1 MPDALRLEAF
11 LLVSSRVTAFMV
23 SSPFFSLSGVPALAR
38 TGLGVLTA
46 LLLFAAVPL
55 PADLPE
61 MWLEYVLWVANEI
74 FIGLTLGIVSTMVYN
89 SLRTAGELIDLQ
101 TGFGMANLLDPIT
114 GSNTSL
120 LGQYISILGILIFLE
135 LDGHHMLIRA
145 LADSFSLLPLG
156 EGSFGGPL
164 TASVI
169 EVFTGVFAL
178 ALRLAAPV
186 MAVLLVSDI
195 ALALVA
201 RTVPQ
206 LNVFILG
213 FPIKAGLAILLL
225 SFLTPVLAS
234 LVGVVIGQ
242 MERDLA
248 TVLAAMR
255 L

>member
-11 LLVSSRVTAFMV
+11 LLVFSRVTAFTV
-23 SSPFFSLSGVPALAR
+23 SSPLFSLQGIPALAR
-38 TGLGVLTA
+38 TGLGLLIAV
-46 LLLFAAVPL
+46 LLFAAMPL
-55 PADLPE
+55 PGDLPGR
-61 MWLEYVLWVANEI
+61 WQEYVFLVAKET
-74 FIGLTLGIVSTMVYN
+74 FAGLTLGIISSMVYN

-101 TGFGMANLLDPIT
+101 TGFGMANLLDPVT

-120 LGQYISILGILIFLE
+120 LGQYLSTLGILIFLE

-156 EGSFGGPL
+156 TGTFAGPL
-164 TASVI
+164 TASVVT
-169 EVFTGVFAL
+169 VFTGVFAL

-186 MAVLLVSDI
+186 IAVLLVSDI

-213 FPIKAGLAILLL
+213 FPIKAGLAVLLL
-225 SFLTPVLAS
+225 SLLTPVLAS
-234 LVGVVIGQ
+234 LVGVIMGQ

-248 TVLAAMR
+248 TVLGAMR
-255 L
+255 P